1 MVPTMLSLTYFLL
14 QKTFKET
21 YHGYCINFRQHE
33 LRLITYYVSLSWWDR
48 GRKEIKNYSM
58 ITNLNIMF
66 CLIKRY
72 TILKLARLSAIFQ

>member
-14 QKTFKET
+14 QKTFKE
-21 YHGYCINFRQHE
+21 IRQHE